1 MIERVDPKVQEE
13 VERRLLIATTALE
26 SATGSL
32 DALAEQLRVAL
43 NTARGVSEAA
53 TEAVKAA
60 VEATKKTNSKPT
72 TE

>member
-1 MIERVDPKVQEE
+1 MIDRVDPKIQEE
-13 VERRLLIATTALE
+13 IERRLLVATTALE

-53 TEAVKAA
+53 TEAVRAA
-60 VEATKKTNSKPT
+60 QEAVKPKNPKP
-72 TE
+72 E

>member
-53 TEAVKAA
+53 TEAVRAA
-60 VEATKKTNSKPT
+60 QEATKKPT